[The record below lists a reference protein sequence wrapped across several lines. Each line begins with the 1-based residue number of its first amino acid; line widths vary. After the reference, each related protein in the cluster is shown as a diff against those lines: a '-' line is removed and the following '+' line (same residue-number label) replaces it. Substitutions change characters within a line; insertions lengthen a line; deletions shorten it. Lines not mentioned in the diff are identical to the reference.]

1 MLLGSMHKFLG
12 RGGGMFCWEDLAR
25 GEFSMEREVFRV
37 ELFRG
42 NLTLR
47 EFESVENFS
56 EC

>member
-1 MLLGSMHKFLG
+1 
-12 RGGGMFCWEDLAR
+12 MFCWEDLAR